1 MAWKLTSSLSDFIAG
16 ALWISRTSVSKTAS
30 TFVEQERG
38 GSTASSKL
46 AKVCTSSLLRTSGG
60 DVVPCCSGNLR
71 EGGVQS
77 CQEGTDRKRNDD
89 GGPAELAPSDLQ
101 EERPELEH
109 TLAVRVNAGLRTSQ
123 V

>member
-1 MAWKLTSSLSDFIAG
+1 M
-16 ALWISRTSVSKTAS
+16 
-30 TFVEQERG
+30 
-38 GSTASSKL
+38 
-46 AKVCTSSLLRTSGG
+46 KVCTSSLLRTSGG

-77 CQEGTDRKRNDD
+77 CQEGTARKGNDD
-89 GGPAELAPSDLQ
+89 GGPAELAPSDLK